1 MPDDTDTD
9 AGAAYLA
16 ALKQIQGSGAAA
28 AAATGLE
35 LAHPTQSGNG
45 SAAVARPAATEK
57 RKSPRYKC
65 TGSARMQR
73 SGSET
78 SIWATFTDIS
88 MHGCYVECA
97 VPFPHGASLDLK
109 LEANGYHVET
119 MGEVRV
125 SYPGLGMGISFLR
138 MSDSDRARLRE
149 LVGSISPRSV
159 IVGPRVAL
167 QSMPVRDFPAAANAG
182 AAVQAMRQFFEDRQM
197 MGRDDFL
204 RILRKSQL

>member
-1 MPDDTDTD
+1 MPDDTD

-16 ALKQIQGSGAAA
+16 ALKLQVSGAAA
-28 AAATGLE
+28 AGATALD

-45 SAAVARPAATEK
+45 SAAVARPTSTEK

-65 TGSARMQR
+65 TGSAHMQR

-97 VPFPHGASLDLK
+97 VPFPHGATLDLK

-119 MGEVRV
+119 TAEVRV

-182 AAVQAMRQFFEDRQM
+182 AALQAMRQFFEDRQM